1 MQLTQALSILV
12 HRIREEEQRR
22 HAVLSGG
29 KLPTIMHSTRNMFK
43 SYCYNILKKNIRVF
57 LTYFSMQL
65 KLTSCTCSTVL
76 ILGKLIFCIQKD
88 NVVVFKKAWLPYC
101 VFLAAFGLIFAVI
114 LGVIKVDMVLYVFR
128 KNTFSLS

>member
-1 MQLTQALSILV
+1 MYLQYSV
-12 HRIREEEQRR
+12 H
-22 HAVLSGG
+22 S
-29 KLPTIMHSTRNMFK
+29 
-43 SYCYNILKKNIRVF
+43 
-57 LTYFSMQL
+57 
-65 KLTSCTCSTVL
+65 L

-88 NVVVFKKAWLPYC
+88 NVVVFKKARLPYC